1 VRSFSSFLSFTT
13 RAVVDPQRWEMGSLG
28 EKEQGLD
35 DRKFLLLF
43 IEF

>member
-1 VRSFSSFLSFTT
+1 M
-13 RAVVDPQRWEMGSLG
+13 ESLG

-43 IEF
+43 IDKYTQYSEDL